1 MDINMDNINDILSSL
16 SDEDME
22 NLRAAAENLFSS
34 EEKTD
39 KKESFGFGG
48 MPDLSNILGNAR
60 LMSGITSIM
69 GAMNKTDSRT
79 RLIEALKPLLSENRR
94 RKADEAMQ
102 MMKLFELLPMITNLM
117 GGDNHKP

>member
-1 MDINMDNINDILSSL
+1 MDNINEIISSL

-22 NLRAAAENLFSS
+22 NLRSAAENLFSS
-34 EEKTD
+34 EEKNG
-39 KKESFGFGG
+39 KKEGFGSGG

-60 LMSGITSIM
+60 LMSGITSVM

-102 MMKLFELLPMITNLM
+102 MMKLFELLPMLTNLM

>member
-1 MDINMDNINDILSSL
+1 MDNINEILSSL

-34 EEKTD
+34 EEKP
-39 KKESFGFGG
+39 KENENFGFGG
-48 MPDLSNILGNAR
+48 MPDLSGILGNAR
-60 LMSGITSIM
+60 LMSGLGAIM

-79 RLIEALKPLLSENRR
+79 KLIEALKPLLSEKRR

-117 GGDNHKP
+117 GGDKNNNGF